1 MDYIGF
7 TFNKVHSSELG
18 IVRTSDGSRFNENLL
33 PSMQDKTTPIPGRD
47 GTYFFGGSYTQ
58 RVFDIS
64 FAFDSLTEE
73 QYARLKS
80 WLGDKKIHNLIFD
93 EQPYKVYK
101 AKITGTA
108 TIKHIPFGE
117 GPTNRIYKGEG
128 AIQFT
133 AFEPFARSVYKYA
146 DEYEVDNFEE
156 WKGAAKL
163 LSTRGNYDRVVNNSI
178 RLYNPGD
185 QEADFVLAIKF
196 DGDTIP
202 ATKIRLEDP
211 EGFIRGMDIDSITK
225 LGEDDCVKIN
235 SKLNLIEGYA
245 NNKKTGN
252 VYNRYI
258 SAGDFFKI
266 PMFSDTKNDMLLTIE
281 GSSHLVQAIEYDYL
295 YF

>member
-47 GTYFFGGSYTQ
+47 GTYFFGSSYTL

-80 WLGDKKIHNLIFD
+80 WLGDKKIHSLIFD

-128 AIQFT
+128 TIQFT

-156 WKGAAKL
+156 WKSAAKL
-163 LSTRGNYDRVVNNSI
+163 LPTRGNYDKVVNNSI

-185 QEADFVLAIKF
+185 QESDFMLAIKF

-211 EGFIRGMDIDSITK
+211 EGSIRGMDIDLITK